1 MMPQIL
7 HNHSLLY
14 PSGRESLRFMIYY
27 STVFIQTDL
36 SEAALYFVGA
46 VIRRLRHF
54 LYSDD

>member
-36 SEAALYFVGA
+36 SEATLNVMGPAL
-46 VIRRLRHF
+46 
-54 LYSDD
+54 